1 MAIWNLIHYIGK
13 QPQGCFPIFYKET
26 NMFLTVLGFLALL
39 VLALGLWFLIAFIR
53 YVASGRYE
61 LDRRLQTIARR

>member
-1 MAIWNLIHYIGK
+1 ML
-13 QPQGCFPIFYKET
+13 
-26 NMFLTVLGFLALL
+26 LTILSLLALL
-39 VLALGLWFLIAFIR
+39 IFALGLWFLVEFIR